1 MNMLSG
7 LSDLG
12 GDALAKVLR
21 RTVVSALI
29 VGVGAIV
36 VALLL
41 SSPWAALGLA
51 IGLGLAVLNLRFLDA
66 GVAKLET
73 GADTGDAETGAD
85 NGADNGVSNKV
96 LRRAIGTKSVTRLG
110 VITAICIGLL
120 LLNGALGIGAVAGL
134 VIFQLLFVVNVGR
147 VIVSQGIQ

>member
-1 MNMLSG
+1 MNMLPG

-29 VGVGAIV
+29 VGVCAV
-36 VALLL
+36 LVALLL
-41 SSPWAALGLA
+41 SQPWAALGLA
-51 IGLGLAVLNLRFLDA
+51 IGLGMAVLNLRFLDA

-73 GADTGDAETGAD
+73 GVETVDGEAS
-85 NGADNGVSNKV
+85 VSNKV
-96 LRRAIGTKSVTRLG
+96 LRRAIGTKSVTRLA
-110 VITAICIGLL
+110 VITAIAVGLL